1 MFLTRC
7 VLITNEVVQF
17 SRQKAIGFRTGKLA
31 RVHAHDFVLDQS
43 PNNKLAIKGYRS
55 RCIPKV
61 VGSNPTVARHIFPAC
76 PVWIYTQSNITQAN
90 QRNCLHFGLSQ
101 SECVKRLHHM
111 IEICINVAIYI
122 QIHYTY
128 REFFQ
133 FCWYIKMGLIN

>member
-1 MFLTRC
+1 MIELQTSVKQDDTTR
-7 VLITNEVVQF
+7 T
-17 SRQKAIGFRTGKLA
+17 RTPKPGYLN
-31 RVHAHDFVLDQS
+31 LS
-43 PNNKLAIKGYRS
+43 IKGYRS

-61 VGSNPTVARHIFPAC
+61 VGSNPTVARHIFLAC

-128 REFFQ
+128 RAFFQ